1 MSYPKIYD
9 ETQWK
14 IQIQLANS
22 VFSRGYVEP
31 STQHYQSA
39 LSTAKQLF
47 NEFKSVTPLPDTLI
61 HIMIISYM
69 NLADCWGAQHK
80 KKEQIHCLI
89 ESYDF
94 LKALLSDHSEP
105 QSLHHQAYSG
115 VNKIYLELC
124 FCFKEISADG
134 IINQI
139 EDDFAE
145 LSLLYQ
151 AQSSVAH

>member
-1 MSYPKIYD
+1 
-9 ETQWK
+9 
-14 IQIQLANS
+14 
-22 VFSRGYVEP
+22 
-31 STQHYQSA
+31 
-39 LSTAKQLF
+39 
-47 NEFKSVTPLPDTLI
+47 
-61 HIMIISYM
+61 MIISYM